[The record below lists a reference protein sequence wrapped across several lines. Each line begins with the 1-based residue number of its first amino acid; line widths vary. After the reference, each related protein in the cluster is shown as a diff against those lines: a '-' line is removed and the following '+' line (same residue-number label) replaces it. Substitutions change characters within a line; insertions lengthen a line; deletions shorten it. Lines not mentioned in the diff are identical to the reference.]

1 MLFLA
6 VITPPWMLFTKP
18 LLLKREHEEKLRER
32 ENRGG
37 DIELIESSSDKSPR
51 NDLEESFNKIEMTS
65 LQFDD
70 SNREA
75 TEEKNSL
82 LNTSIK
88 MP

>member
-1 MLFLA
+1 M
-6 VITPPWMLFTKP
+6 
-18 LLLKREHEEKLRER
+18 
-32 ENRGG
+32 
-37 DIELIESSSDKSPR
+37 IESSSDKSPR